1 MASAQD
7 EGCLSHYRKLLIEL
21 SLDLSSKELEM
32 LTYAAVDFIPR
43 GRIENIRTGL
53 QFFDVLEQDIRIG
66 PRNMSLLQD
75 MFQTIGRVDLA
86 RRIQSYLTGSVKVE
100 SDGKRDT
107 VTTDGGG
114 DNTDNHPAIPEN
126 RDTSQAEPVQVA
138 KSTALTSSVQLVRQP
153 LSRSAADSDSTPA
166 IYSARGGEERT
177 PQLGQCLAVM
187 RNDISSSA
195 GNNQGIRDRSRQ
207 M

>member
-21 SLDLSSKELEM
+21 SLDLSSKYLEM

-86 RRIQSYLTGSVKVE
+86 RRIQSYLIGSVKVE
-100 SDGKRDT
+100 SDGK
-107 VTTDGGG
+107 
-114 DNTDNHPAIPEN
+114 NI
-126 RDTSQAEPVQVA
+126 
-138 KSTALTSSVQLVRQP
+138 
-153 LSRSAADSDSTPA
+153 
-166 IYSARGGEERT
+166 
-177 PQLGQCLAVM
+177 C
-187 RNDISSSA
+187 DI
-195 GNNQGIRDRSRQ
+195 
-207 M
+207 

>member
-1 MASAQD
+1 MYS
-7 EGCLSHYRKLLIEL
+7 
-21 SLDLSSKELEM
+21 
-32 LTYAAVDFIPR
+32 P
-43 GRIENIRTGL
+43 
-53 QFFDVLEQDIRIG
+53 
-66 PRNMSLLQD
+66 
-75 MFQTIGRVDLA
+75 
-86 RRIQSYLTGSVKVE
+86 
-100 SDGKRDT
+100 
-107 VTTDGGG
+107 
-114 DNTDNHPAIPEN
+114 
-126 RDTSQAEPVQVA
+126 AEPVQVT
-138 KSTALTSSVQLVRQP
+138 KSAALTSSVQLVRQP